1 MVKQTAVNSRRHRDQ
16 IAFAQYRFG
25 IVVAILNHQGDLPF
39 EHEEHLFYVIMQMQR
54 AFTFGRQHHGGKGEV
69 LRRNG
74 VGIAGDAGGAGA
86 DVAHLRA
93 AIFRVE
99 IGLEFQRIPVVF
111 TAFEARDTRL
121 HPLFHR
127 QMVRFQTLF
136 CSYG

>member
-1 MVKQTAVNSRRHRDQ
+1 
-16 IAFAQYRFG
+16 
-25 IVVAILNHQGDLPF
+25 
-39 EHEEHLFYVIMQMQR
+39 MQVQR

-93 AIFRVE
+93 AIFGVE